1 MSPGRAPAPHGGPT
15 RARFVRRENR
25 FVARVAWDDGGEALA
40 YVPNTARLEDLL
52 RAHATVLVEPATDP
66 ARRTRWTLTRVWD
79 GTWVALDA
87 TAVNALV
94 AGALAAGR
102 SLPGWPPATAVRRE
116 VTLGRHRFDL
126 AVDLADGRTGVVEV
140 KSLTSA
146 HRGVAPLS
154 ATPSTRGAAHLASL
168 AQMARAGTPVAV
180 ALVVQRADVEVVDLE
195 APAAASWLDAM
206 RRARAAGVAVT
217 AFACDVD
224 EDRLRLGPDLTVRPA
239 PSDTPR

>member
-1 MSPGRAPAPHGGPT
+1 MSVGGRSRLGRGPV

-25 FVARVAWDDGGEALA
+25 FVARVAWDDGDEALA

-52 RAHATVLVEPATDP
+52 RAHATVLVEPAADP
-66 ARRTRWTLTRVWD
+66 ARRTRWTLTRAWD

-94 AGALAAGR
+94 ADALASGR
-102 SLPGWPPATAVRRE
+102 ALPGWPPATAVRRE

-126 AVDLADGRTGVVEV
+126 GVDLADGRTGVVEV

-146 HRGVAPLS
+146 HDGVAPLS
-154 ATPSTRGAAHLASL
+154 ATPSARGAAHLVAL
-168 AQMARAGTPVAV
+168 AQMAHAGTPVAV

-195 APAAASWLDAM
+195 APAAGSWIDAM
-206 RRARAAGVAVT
+206 RRARAAGVTVA
-217 AFACDVD
+217 AFACEVT
-224 EDRLRLGPDLTVRPA
+224 EDRLRLGPSLAVRGGTA
-239 PSDTPR
+239 GTTR